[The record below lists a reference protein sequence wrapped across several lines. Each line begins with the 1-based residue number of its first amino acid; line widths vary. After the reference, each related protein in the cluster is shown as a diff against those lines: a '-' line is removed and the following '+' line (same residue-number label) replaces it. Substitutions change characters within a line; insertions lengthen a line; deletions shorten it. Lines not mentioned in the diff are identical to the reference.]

1 MPISFEEQ
9 LEEGLALLREG
20 DYDMALDVSRQLQRM
35 EPESADGY
43 HLEAMVMQKLN
54 QWEKSVEA
62 LDDAIRYDPEK
73 SGLYNLRGFAR
84 LQMEELDEAKE
95 DFDRAIDL
103 DDSPAAH
110 RNRVLHMIMSDQGN
124 EAVSYLLDRIRNNPK
139 DVENWILMGDLM
151 QRAGQDAKARTYYEQ
166 ANKMDPENEYVK
178 EQLEEN

>member
-1 MPISFEEQ
+1 MNFEEQ

-62 LDDAIRYDPEK
+62 LDDAIKYDPEK
-73 SGLYNLRGFAR
+73 SGLYNLRGFASMQIED
-84 LQMEELDEAKE
+84 LEEARD
-95 DFDRAIDL
+95 DFERAIDL

-110 RNRVLHMIMSDQGN
+110 RNLVLYKIMNDQAN

-151 QRAGQDAKARTYYEQ
+151 QRAGQEEKARTYYEQ
-166 ANKMDPENEYVK
+166 ANKMDPENDYVK
-178 EQLEEN
+178 KQLEE